1 MAKQLGPYFKVM
13 CKQNIQFYK
22 MDGKYYARGKSSLTR
37 ERVLTDKAFTLT
49 RVYSSLMAQ
58 ASPIASAVYQQIPE
72 PERHHDYF
80 NKLVGEAQRRI
91 KKGMTVQEVYDELYA
106 MTFPP
111 RPEIVV
117 KDKTISSSDFAEDV
131 FKGIFSVEE
140 KDQTI
145 AKECI
150 ISGISPPNSIKTVAF
165 LLQ

>member
-22 MDGKYYARGKSSLTR
+22 MDGKYYARMKSSLTR

-80 NKLVGEAQRRI
+80 NKLVGEAQKRI
-91 KKGMTVQEVYDELYA
+91 KKGMTAQEVYQELYE

-111 RPEIVV
+111 APVMEPELEVAE
-117 KDKTISSSDFAEDV
+117 KTQISYPSFADEV
-131 FKGIFSVEE
+131 LNTIFSVEFNQKKAHSILLLE
-140 KDQTI
+140 
-145 AKECI
+145 
-150 ISGISPPNSIKTVAF
+150 SLPP
-165 LLQ
+165 